1 MEFNDYITS
10 LPKVKA
16 AKMPPEEFFKLITE
30 TEEATKKFIKELLSP
45 AAKGRSKF
53 DMRTSYHCVLAAYT
67 NADNLSVT
75 KNKACNFTAFS
86 AAILHKFRITK
97 LELKALIEA
106 GDEPTDQKPAL
117 KKPRR
122 YGHNK
127 EAGPKD
133 KRPTAKVYFKEMTSS
148 RDSMVA
154 FIKEHLA
161 PAVAGR
167 TLHNVGGAYYGA
179 LAKNSC
185 EVATSIVHNPA
196 CNYQAFKK
204 KLGSYSIT
212 PEELSAL
219 LEVEVNY
226 KLDKKTSN
234 KSVSKKEKAINIL
247 RSKLDGYIADTEK
260 LDLLVQSI
268 YTELKPIMNKTK

>member
-1 MEFNDYITS
+1 MEFNEYISS

-16 AKMPPEEFFKLITE
+16 AKMPPEEFFKLIAE
-30 TEEATKKFIKELLSP
+30 TEETTKKFIKELLSP

-133 KRPTAKVYFKEMTSS
+133 KRPTAKAYFKEMTSS
-148 RDSMVA
+148 RESLVA
-154 FIKEHLA
+154 FIQEHLA

-167 TLHNVGGAYYGA
+167 TQHNVGGAYYGA
-179 LAKNSC
+179 LAKNSR
-185 EVATSIVHNPA
+185 EVATAIVHNTA

-204 KLGSYSIT
+204 VLGTYSIS

-219 LEVEVNY
+219 LEVDVHY
-226 KLDKKTSN
+226 KPSKKTSN
-234 KSVSKKEKAINIL
+234 ARASKKARVQSVL
-247 RSKLDGYIADTEK
+247 LGKLSTYVSDKEELEK
-260 LDLLVQSI
+260 LANNL
-268 YTELKPIMNKTK
+268 YTELAPIFRKTK

>member
-1 MEFNDYITS
+1 MEFNEYISS

-30 TEEATKKFIKELLSP
+30 TEDITKKFIKELFAP
-45 AAKGRSKF
+45 TVKGRATR
-53 DMRTSYHCVLAAYT
+53 DIRTSYHGVLAAYT

-75 KNKACNFTAFS
+75 KNQACNFTAFS

-97 LELKALIEA
+97 FELKALIEA

-133 KRPTAKVYFKEMTSS
+133 KRPTAKAYFKEMASS
-148 RDSMVA
+148 RESLVA
-154 FIKEHLA
+154 FIQEHLA

-167 TLHNVGGAYYGA
+167 TRHNVGGAYYGA

-196 CNYQAFKK
+196 CNYKAFKK
-204 KLGSYSIT
+204 KLEAYSIS
-212 PEELSAL
+212 PEELSTL
-219 LEVEVNY
+219 LEVDVNY
-226 KLDKKTSN
+226 KPSKKVKTSRI
-234 KSVSKKEKAINIL
+234 SKKDRVFIIL
-247 RSKLDGYIADTEK
+247 RDRLSAYVTDSTELEK
-260 LDLLVQSI
+260 LIDSI
-268 YTELKPIMNKTK
+268 YPELTPVFRKTK

>member
-1 MEFNDYITS
+1 MEFNEYVNS

-16 AKMPPEEFFKLITE
+16 AKMPPEEFFKLVVE
-30 TEEATKKFIKELLSP
+30 TEDTTKKFIKELLSP
-45 AAKGRSKF
+45 AVKGRSKF
-53 DMRTSYHCVLAAYT
+53 DMRTSYHCVMAAYT

-75 KNKACNFTAFS
+75 KNQACNFTAFV

-106 GDEPTDQKPAL
+106 GDEPIVQNPAL

-127 EAGPKD
+127 EAGPKV
-133 KRPTAKVYFKEMTSS
+133 KRPTAKAYFKEMTGS
-148 RDSMVA
+148 RNSMVA

-167 TLHNVGGAYYGA
+167 TLHNVSGAYYGA
-179 LAKNSC
+179 LAKNTC
-185 EVATSIVHNPA
+185 EVATSIVHNTA

-204 KLGSYSIT
+204 KLGTYSIS

-219 LEVEVNY
+219 LEVEVSY
-226 KLDKKTSN
+226 KPSKTTKN
-234 KSVSKKEKAINIL
+234 TTISKKEKALNVL
-247 RSKLDGYIADTEK
+247 RSKLDCYIADTEK